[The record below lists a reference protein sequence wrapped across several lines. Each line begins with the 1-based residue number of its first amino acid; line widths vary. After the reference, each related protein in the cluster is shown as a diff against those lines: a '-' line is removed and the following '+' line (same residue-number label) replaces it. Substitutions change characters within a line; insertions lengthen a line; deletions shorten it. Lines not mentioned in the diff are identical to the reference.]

1 VTWALLLML
10 ATGGRP
16 LFYWG
21 ARPPV
26 VVPDSV
32 VPSRAEAQV
41 TEVHAARDGGDLV
54 LRFTFDRPVGEAL
67 ALSDGTP
74 VSGRLRAV
82 LYVDG
87 DDDQRTGLAAAP
99 PDPRQ
104 GADAR
109 LELGVVY
116 VGGDPEEGRVASAVI
131 SVALASLTASGRR
144 RTLWRGDD
152 VSKPDNVSA
161 RGEWVE
167 VRVPAGG
174 VVTASRSR
182 LILTVGRRSWDG
194 HLEP

>member
-1 VTWALLLML
+1 ML

-26 VVPDSV
+26 VVPDALV
-32 VPSRAEAQV
+32 RGGAEAQV
-41 TEVHAARDGGDLV
+41 TEVHAARDAGDLV

-67 ALSDGTP
+67 ALADGTP

-87 DDDQRTGLAAAP
+87 DDDRRTGLAADP

-109 LELGVVY
+109 LELGVLY
-116 VGGDPEEGRVASAVI
+116 VGEDPEEDREASAVI
-131 SVALASLTASGRR
+131 SVVLSSLSASGRR
-144 RTLWRGDD
+144 RTSWRGDD
-152 VSKPDNVSA
+152 VSRPDNVSA

-167 VRVPAGG
+167 VRVPAGRL
-174 VVTASRSR
+174 VTDSRSRTR
-182 LILTVGRRSWDG
+182 LILTVGSRSWDG
-194 HLEP
+194 YVEP